1 MMDEEMVAPTDN
13 RWDMYWAHS
22 MVEMTA
28 DLAAASMEMTW
39 ADAMAE
45 QLDTR

>member
-1 MMDEEMVAPTDN
+1 MAEEMVAPTDN
-13 RWDMYWAHS
+13 RLDMYWAHS

-28 DLAAASMEMTW
+28 DLAAASMELTW
-39 ADAMAE
+39 VDEMAE